1 MSDGLQFLDI
11 VVLAM
16 IAGFIALRLGSVL
29 GRRTGNERRPAPNGL
44 EGTAEPGDKAAD
56 LSARDRA
63 ALDTGPLAAGVKPDS
78 SLGKA
83 LSRIMVADQS
93 FDAEQFIGGAR
104 GAFEMILTAFSQ
116 GDREALE
123 SLVNDE
129 VYGDFA
135 AAIDAREE
143 AEQSLDTQIVDMV
156 SSTIENA
163 TLDGSMA
170 EITVLFEAEVISV
183 LRDSEGRIL
192 EGNPSDTE
200 TIKNVW
206 TFARDTAARD
216 PNWLL
221 IATESDD

>member
-1 MSDGLQFLDI
+1 MSDGFQFLDI

-29 GRRTGNERRPAPNGL
+29 GRRTGNERRPAPGGLDGTTESNGQ
-44 EGTAEPGDKAAD
+44 TAD
-56 LSARDRA
+56 LSARDRD
-63 ALDTGPLAAGVKPDS
+63 ALDAGPPIAGVTPDS

-83 LSRIMVADQS
+83 LSRIMVADRS
-93 FDAEQFIGGAR
+93 FEAAQFVDGAR
-104 GAFEMILTAFSQ
+104 GAFEMILTAFSK
-116 GDREALE
+116 GDRETLE
-123 SLVNDE
+123 TLVSDE
-129 VYGDFA
+129 VLGDFT
-135 AAIDAREE
+135 AAIEARDE
-143 AEQSLDTQIVDMV
+143 AEQSLETQIVELV

-163 TLDGSMA
+163 TLDGSVA
-170 EITVLFEAEVISV
+170 EITVVIEAEIISV

-206 TFARDTAARD
+206 TFARDTSVRD